1 MRLCEDSL
9 ILANQNLFEME
20 QDARG
25 ITVKD
30 VMTKSVISVD
40 ATITVNEAAKMMEDA
55 KVGAVIVMENNTPV
69 GIVTDRD
76 FAVKVVAHSYSVST
90 PVKQIMSS
98 PLLSINSDE
107 SVRTA
112 ADLMHDRGIRKLPVI
127 DNENVVGMI
136 TATDIV
142 NLLAVCVED
151 DIKDMYFHSIV
162 KIFTD
167 YSPYN

>member
-1 MRLCEDSL
+1 MDNAKTMT
-9 ILANQNLFEME
+9 IA
-20 QDARG
+20 
-25 ITVKD
+25 D

-40 ATITVNEAAKMMEDA
+40 ASITVNEAAKMMEDS

-76 FAVKVVAHSYSVST
+76 FAVKIVAHAYQITT

-98 PLLSINSDE
+98 PLFSINSDE

-127 DNENVVGMI
+127 DNEKVVGMI
-136 TATDIV
+136 TATDLV
-142 NLLAVCVED
+142 NLLAVCVEED
-151 DIKDMYFHSIV
+151 MRDMYFHSV
-162 KIFTD
+162 AKIFAN